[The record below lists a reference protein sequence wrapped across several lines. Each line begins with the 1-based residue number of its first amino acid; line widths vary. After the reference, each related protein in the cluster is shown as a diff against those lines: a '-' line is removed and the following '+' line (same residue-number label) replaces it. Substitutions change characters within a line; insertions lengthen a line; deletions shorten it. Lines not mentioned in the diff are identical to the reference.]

1 MTTSNLSLSY
11 TPAQAVESDRLPDL
25 RLTLE
30 PEYVGRRQNRATL
43 ADIDAM
49 LAMARSG
56 ASARNRQ
63 IQRCSW
69 ASWAENGDL
78 LCTIALWVW
87 PSAIDLQYRLDLPPD
102 VTSAEPVQVRE
113 PKDTKILITGSGGE
127 IELPWLLEDAA
138 FGWHPNI
145 GVWDAWSRPASPPH
159 IEQERAR
166 LNLDGERGV
175 YGVLTVQGTAVGWR
189 HDLTIRYPTG
199 DAKRANRD
207 PEAPNISVSGAED
220 FEVTATWTDENGD
233 ARTETATI
241 VIPECVR
248 ALLEECP
255 EGTKYSEYFRVRPKK
270 LPGPITV
277 YYNSCTGEV
286 LDIRRG

>member
-1 MTTSNLSLSY
+1 MTTASLPLTY
-11 TPAQAVESDRLPDL
+11 TPAPADESRPPSL

-30 PEYVGRRQNRATL
+30 PEYVDVNRNRATL

-63 IQRCSW
+63 IARCKW

-78 LCTIALWVW
+78 LCNLSLWVW
-87 PSAIDLQYRLDLPPD
+87 PSDIDLPYSLTLPPG
-102 VTSAEPVQVRE
+102 VTGSRPVRVSEPR
-113 PKDTKILITGSGGE
+113 DTKRWIAGSGGE

-145 GVWDAWSRPASPPH
+145 GVWDAWSRPSSPPR

-166 LNLDGERGV
+166 LNLTGERGV
-175 YGVLTVQGTAVGWR
+175 YGVLTIRGTAVGWR
-189 HDLTIRYPTG
+189 HDLAIRYPTG
-199 DAKRANRD
+199 ESDPDAPA
-207 PEAPNISVSGAED
+207 ISVAGADD
-220 FEVTATWTDENGD
+220 FEVTANWEDENGE
-233 ARTETATI
+233 AREETAAV

-255 EGTKYSEYFRVRPKK
+255 TGTKRVGSIRVRPA
-270 LPGPITV
+270 PGPQPVTV
-277 YYNSCTGEV
+277 FYNACNGTV